1 MITKIGRILK
11 YTKQHIVRNGWLSFA
26 SISIMTLT
34 FFVITI
40 FALTLYSVNIILHY
54 YESKSQVIVFFNP
67 SEPISYI
74 NSVKSDIKKENG
86 VTNIKYVSKQGA
98 YERFVK
104 FLKTENPSLARSVD
118 VNALPPSLE
127 ISTKNLTTLENVA
140 NMLFKLKKKNNSAID
155 NILYFKSVVK
165 FLKQSVSV
173 IRDIGLGL
181 IIFLGIISF
190 IIIIITIAITIN
202 SHSEEIE
209 IMRLVGASNN
219 YISGPFIIEGAFY
232 GVVGVIISFV
242 ILAGLFFV
250 INTYYQQSILYP
262 MEQFFQGVP
271 LPTYSLLLFF
281 EVLGAEVI
289 IGIILGSLASFVSL
303 RRYLK

>member
-1 MITKIGRILK
+1 MITKILRIFK
-11 YTKQHIVRNGWLSFA
+11 YTKQHIIRNGWLSFA
-26 SISIMTLT
+26 SIAIMTLT

-40 FALTLYSVNIILHY
+40 FALTLYSVNVILHY

-67 SEPISYI
+67 SDNISYI
-74 NSVKSDIKKENG
+74 NSVKADVQKENG
-86 VTNIKYVSKQGA
+86 VTRIKYVSKQGA

-104 FLKTENPSLARSVD
+104 FLKTENPSLAKSVD

-140 NMLFKLKKKNNSAID
+140 NMLFKLKKNNSSAID

-209 IMRLVGASNN
+209 IMKLVGASNN

-232 GVVGVIISFV
+232 GVIGVIISFL
-242 ILAGLFFV
+242 ILYGIFFV
-250 INTYYQQSILYP
+250 INNYYQQSILYP

-271 LPTYSLLLFF
+271 LPTYSFLLFS
-281 EVLGAEVI
+281 EVLGVEI
-289 IGIILGSLASFVSL
+289 IVGIILGSLASFISL

>member
-1 MITKIGRILK
+1 MITKILRILK
-11 YTKQHIVRNGWLSFA
+11 YTKQHIIRNGWLSFA

-40 FALTLYSVNIILHY
+40 FALTLYSVNVVLHY

-67 SEPISYI
+67 SDNISYI
-74 NSVKSDIKKENG
+74 NSVRAKVKKENG

-98 YERFVK
+98 YKRFVK
-104 FLKTENPSLARSVD
+104 FLKTENPSLAKSVD

-140 NMLFKLKKKNNSAID
+140 NMLFKLKKNNSSAID

-209 IMRLVGASNN
+209 IMKLVGASNN

-232 GVVGVIISFV
+232 GVVGVLISFL
-242 ILAGLFFV
+242 ILYGIFFV
-250 INTYYQQSILYP
+250 INNYYQQSILYP

-271 LPTYSLLLFF
+271 LPTYSFLLFF
-281 EVLGAEVI
+281 EVLGVEVI
-289 IGIILGSLASFVSL
+289 VGILLGSLASFISL